1 MSGSGHDGIV
11 GCPTILAMRPP
22 YAAPMT
28 APLHLS
34 HLPPTPGLEAP
45 APTDWP
51 GVFQAFAAED
61 CPEDPL
67 YQAICRALAAQP
79 ALLAPMDEAPPEQ
92 ARPNLYLAALHR
104 LVMEAPTSALA
115 AYFPSVGGR
124 RAPDAALPAVLAAFV
139 EAQEPA
145 LRALLGRRATQTNEI
160 GRCAVLWPAL
170 QHLARAGGR
179 RRLALFD
186 FGCSA
191 GLNLGVD
198 AYGYRYLDPLASPG
212 QTPELEVPPTEAG
225 APVAICRW
233 HGTFPSPA
241 PGFELVRRQGVD
253 LAPLQ
258 VSDEDDA
265 RWLLACLWPYDHE
278 RRARLSAALA
288 VARRQRWPVQAA
300 ADGLAVLESWL
311 DSLPAD
317 VQPVLFNSWVLYYF
331 QGADRRRHRA
341 RVEQLMATRGL
352 WWLSAEALLH
362 SDWPA
367 DAPLAAR
374 PEDLSAGSATLWQWC
389 RAGHAP
395 EALAWSHPHGR
406 FAHWLAPARTAG

>member
-1 MSGSGHDGIV
+1 
-11 GCPTILAMRPP
+11 
-22 YAAPMT
+22 MT

-34 HLPPTPGLEAP
+34 HLPPLPHLPPPPGLDAP
-45 APTDWP
+45 AVRTDWP
-51 GVFQAFAAED
+51 RVFQAFAAED

-67 YQAICRALAAQP
+67 YQAIGHALAAEP

-92 ARPNLYLAALHR
+92 ARPNLYLAALHS
-104 LVMEAPTSALA
+104 LVMEAPASALA
-115 AYFPSVGGR
+115 AYFPSVGGM

-139 EAQEPA
+139 EAHEPA
-145 LRALLGRRATQTNEI
+145 LRALLRHRATQTNEI

-170 QHLARAGGR
+170 QHMARAGGR
-179 RRLALFD
+179 PRLALFD

-198 AYGYRYLDPLASPG
+198 AYGYRYLDPLAGPDQAPG
-212 QTPELEVPPTEAG
+212 LAVAPASTD
-225 APVAICRW
+225 APVASCRW
-233 HGTFPSPA
+233 HGVFPSPQR
-241 PGFELVRRQGVD
+241 GFALDQRLGVD

-258 VSDEDDA
+258 VTDEADA

-311 DSLPAD
+311 DGLPAD

-331 QGADRRRHRA
+331 QEADRLRHRA
-341 RVEQLMATRGL
+341 RVEQLMAARGL
-352 WWLSAEALLH
+352 WWLSAEARVH

-367 DAPLAAR
+367 GVPLAER
-374 PEDLSAGSATLWQWC
+374 PEALSAGSATLWQWR

-395 EALAWSHPHGR
+395 QALAWSHPHGR
-406 FAHWLAPARTAG
+406 FAHWLAPAG